1 MALAEAASAEESVEF
16 PIIRLIGVE
25 SDLINAVDPEDA
37 GRRIIEDRIRRLEVF
52 ANMAAAVADELR
64 KQLESAGAPKDAP

>member
-1 MALAEAASAEESVEF
+1 VALAEAASAEESVEF
-16 PIIRLIGVE
+16 PIIRIIGVE

>member
-16 PIIRLIGVE
+16 PIIRIIGVE